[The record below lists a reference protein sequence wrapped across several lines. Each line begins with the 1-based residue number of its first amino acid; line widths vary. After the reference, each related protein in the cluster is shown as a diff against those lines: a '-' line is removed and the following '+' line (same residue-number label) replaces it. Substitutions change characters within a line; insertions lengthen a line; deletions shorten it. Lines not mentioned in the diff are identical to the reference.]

1 MRKKIVS
8 PFAILLKTHVIM
20 SIEDTRDYVEDTD
33 TQKKMLIEICC
44 SRSVILPKKNVNWD
58 LLLPIFDSAKDV
70 QKKKK

>member
-1 MRKKIVS
+1 MYHKCEKKIVS

-44 SRSVILPKKNVNWD
+44 SRSVILPKK
-58 LLLPIFDSAKDV
+58 KC
-70 QKKKK
+70 